1 MSTVNDIQ
9 DALQDTTEGG
19 AAIESE
25 DEEEMERTKIA
36 RQDPR
41 LQVTSANCSGTGG
54 CGKTFPSNEVG
65 SEPRFAMLCASCY
78 SKKTTNDRQPPLQ
91 RLLPPPPP
99 HCWHPRHALNP
110 LLSFSAACLTFSS
123 SVVTSQVAS
132 PSRPRSSEVAPP
144 PPTLLT
150 SSEVC
155 PFLQFTSHFHL
166 HSALLLSCMTYF
178 LLLCCHLSG
187 CLSIAAAQL

>member
-1 MSTVNDIQ
+1 MSTVNEIQ

-36 RQDPR
+36 LQDPR

-54 CGKTFPSNEVG
+54 CGKISLLTRWDLNLGLRCCAQVAT
-65 SEPRFAMLCASCY
+65 PRKQQMTDS
-78 SKKTTNDRQPPLQ
+78 PPC
-91 RLLPPPPP
+91 RGCSPPPPP

-144 PPTLLT
+144 PT
-150 SSEVC
+150 
-155 PFLQFTSHFHL
+155 HL
-166 HSALLLSCMTYF
+166 ADIL
-178 LLLCCHLSG
+178 
-187 CLSIAAAQL
+187 